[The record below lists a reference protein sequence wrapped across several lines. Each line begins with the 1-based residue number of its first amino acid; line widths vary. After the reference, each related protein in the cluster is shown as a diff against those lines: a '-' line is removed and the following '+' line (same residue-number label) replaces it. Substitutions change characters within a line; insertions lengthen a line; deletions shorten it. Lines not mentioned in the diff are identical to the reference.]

1 MSVFLAVLIACG
13 SILLSGC
20 AGVKQI
26 DPSAMIQK
34 SADDAVRVAVET
46 SQETVDALR
55 SEVVND
61 LGDIEYSIAGRL
73 DKMEQKVNSV
83 AEIKSKPAI
92 ETVTKRVVQKVV
104 EKYDDEALWNHID
117 GITMEIAAHSDR
129 VASTMALARKT
140 KDQIEDVNRLLNAL
154 QDAQGD
160 ASLKGAAG
168 GAGIAG
174 FFALLLYALRR
185 MSKEFR

>member
-1 MSVFLAVLIACG
+1 MSAFLAVLIACG

-26 DPSAMIQK
+26 DPIAMMQK
-34 SADDAVRVAVET
+34 SADDAVRMAVET

-61 LGDIEYSIAGRL
+61 LGDMEYGIAGRL
-73 DKMEQKVNSV
+73 DKMEQKVNAV
-83 AEIKSKPAI
+83 ARVKSNPAVKTI
-92 ETVTKRVVQKVV
+92 TKRVVQKVV
-104 EKYDDEALWNHID
+104 EKYDDEALWNNID
-117 GITMEIAAHSDR
+117 GITTEIAAHSDR
-129 VASTMALARKT
+129 VANTMALARKT
-140 KDQIEDVNRLLNAL
+140 KDQIDDVNRHLNAL

-168 GAGIAG
+168 GAGISG
-174 FFALLLYALRR
+174 IFALLLYLLRR
-185 MSKEFR
+185 MSKELG